1 MSQLV
6 EQIISSSRFLADGT
20 KFPCV
25 CCDSALFDFDGF
37 CSKCQAP
44 ASLSRIAVERGTEA
58 QFISV
63 IGASGAG
70 KTVYLGMLLDMLT
83 KGTDSI
89 HGLPNNS
96 LSVAVQEHTIGALE
110 RRRFPDKTPNDVD
123 QWKWLHCEV
132 SLRKRKGF
140 FDIISPD
147 FAGEAV
153 AFELEHP
160 GTFPVVGHVI
170 RKSHGIIILIDSIR
184 VCQAGRGEDF
194 FALKMASY
202 VQNTQSNGAGGSAQA
217 HKKSRLPLAIILTK
231 CDSCPD
237 AVHDPAGF
245 AAANMPGLERY
256 LDRHFSKYQ
265 FFAASVVGSLGT
277 LVDRSGRV
285 EQIPFHISPHGIVE
299 PVEWI
304 VKQ

>member
-6 EQIISSSRFLADGT
+6 EQSMSSRRFLAEST

-25 CCDSALFDFDGF
+25 CCDSALFDVDGF
-37 CSKCQAP
+37 CSNCQAP
-44 ASLSRIAVERGTEA
+44 TSLSRIVADRGAPA

-63 IGASGAG
+63 LGASGAG

-83 KGTDSI
+83 KGTDTI
-89 HGLPNNS
+89 QGLPNNS

-123 QWKWLHCEV
+123 QWKWLHCEISV
-132 SLRKRKGF
+132 GKKKGTF

-147 FAGEAV
+147 FAGEAI
-153 AFELEHP
+153 AFELDHP
-160 GTFPVVGHVI
+160 GTFPVVGHVV
-170 RKSHGIIILIDSIR
+170 RKSHGIVMLIDSIR

-194 FALKMASY
+194 FAMKMVSFI
-202 VQNTQSNGAGGSAQA
+202 QNTHGNGSA
-217 HKKSRLPLAIILTK
+217 HSTKKSRLPLAVILTK

-245 AAANMPGLERY
+245 AAANMPGFERY
-256 LDRHFSKYQ
+256 LDRHFAMYQ
-265 FFAASVVGSLGT
+265 FFAASVVGSIGT
-277 LVDRSGRV
+277 LVDRAGRV
-285 EQIPFHISPHGIVE
+285 EQIPFHVSPHGIVE
-299 PVEWI
+299 PIEWI